1 MYVQVEHG
9 LSGAGAHVQNS
20 AVSVVNIALA
30 SDRGG
35 GEVAAADEFGVVSF
49 SLFQASEMFLR
60 DDENVRGRFGVDVFE
75 GKYMVVF
82 IDFLRGNFAAED
94 AAEEAVRI
102 SHGWVT

>member
-1 MYVQVEHG
+1 
-9 LSGAGAHVQNS
+9 LSGAGADVQDG
-20 AVSVVNIALA
+20 AVSLLDVALA
-30 SDRGG
+30 RDFRGG
-35 GEVAAADEFGVVSF
+35 EMAPSDEFGVVSLG
-49 SLFQASEMFLR
+49 LFQPGEMFLR